1 MNLPP
6 LPNDLERILHGY
18 QRQPARQIFRALT
31 HGLHEWDY
39 PGGVDLSDVG
49 TGKSYMDAAAAL
61 ATGRRPV
68 VLCPVVGVEG
78 WKSVFKAFGTEA
90 HHVGS
95 YEAVR
100 GGWRKEIGDFKD
112 GKFVWRNTSNI
123 VLILDE
129 CHIIK
134 GQESMTAA
142 TMGGAIN
149 AAVPIIAASA
159 TMATS
164 PVDMRIA
171 GRIAGLHKGGA
182 DWKRFL
188 QEKKA
193 EYDPDE
199 ERWKWDR
206 RKNLY
211 MLDEIHRILIPQR
224 GARVRKADMGEQPGT
239 TIQVLP
245 FDVPEKAEI
254 EKAWR
259 ELDEKTRWMERE
271 RMPKEQVRNFRRA
284 GRTRIWKRSEMAL
297 VPLVCER
304 AKQCLA
310 EGKSVVLFFS
320 FTASRLLAGKIMK
333 TKDGFFGGQNQK
345 QRERIKAEFQAN
357 RIHVLLCNIGAA
369 GASVSL
375 HDTTGERPRE
385 TFIFPTDN
393 PVKMGQA
400 PGRVD
405 RNGGKTHSLQWI
417 PCIGGGFSQRMVEST
432 ARKLTALSVLND
444 GDGQNRLP

>member
-1 MNLPP
+1 MRPLPP
-6 LPNDLERILHGY
+6 ELEKVLHEY
-18 QRQPARQIFRALT
+18 QRQPSRQILRALENGET
-31 HGLHEWDY
+31 EWGY
-39 PGGVDLSDVG
+39 PGGVDTSDVG

-61 ATGRRPV
+61 ATGRAPV

-78 WKSVFKAFGTEA
+78 WKSVFRAFGAEA

-112 GKFVWRNTSNI
+112 GKFVWRKSSDI
-123 VLILDE
+123 ILILDE
-129 CHIIK
+129 CHIVK
-134 GQESMTAA
+134 GQDTTTAA
-142 TMGGAIN
+142 TIGGAIN
-149 AAVPIIAASA
+149 AAIPIIAASA

-171 GRIAGLHKGGA
+171 GRIAGLHMGGA

-188 QEKKA
+188 IEKEAK
-193 EYDPDE
+193 YDEDE

-206 RKNLY
+206 KKNLY
-211 MLDEIHRILIPQR
+211 MMDEIHRILIPQR

-245 FDVPEKAEI
+245 LDAPERESI

-259 ELDEKTRWMERE
+259 ELDEKTKWMERE
-271 RMPKEQVRNFRRA
+271 KMPTDQIRNFRRA

-297 VPLVCER
+297 VPAICER
-304 AKQCLA
+304 IKACLD
-310 EGKSVVLFFS
+310 EGKSVVAFFS
-320 FTASRLLAGKIMK
+320 FTESRLLAGKILK
-333 TKDGFFGGQNQK
+333 TKAGFYGGQSPK
-345 QRERIKAEFQAN
+345 QREHFKQEFQAN
-357 RIHVLLCNIGAA
+357 RIHLLLCNIGAA

-375 HDTTGERPRE
+375 HDTTGERARE

-405 RNGGKTHSLQWI
+405 RNGGKTHSQQWI
-417 PCIGGGFSQRMVEST
+417 PCLAGGFSQRMVEST
-432 ARKLTALSVLND
+432 ARKLQALSVFND
-444 GDGQNRLP
+444 GDGQGRMK